1 MTISDYMIIYLSAG
15 APFAVLAFLQMPDA
29 PIVRRIVTAAAVML
43 AWPAAAAIWMV
54 RRFRGLE
61 HPFGFELVDKS
72 RDGKI
77 HGIANSLERS
87 VLSNGSVVS
96 LYEWREIYERYT
108 GLSLAVAEADG
119 NSEDNELFEVAGNKN
134 GKLGTVCLNRRNR
147 NRLIFHHTQARN
159 DFLDALI
166 RAKCDGDAL
175 GLALE
180 LAALLDDA
188 DAAADLKS
196 MRGPLEQNP
205 GRTPVIDME
214 QDIWNPPTPKPHIAN
229 RI

>member
-15 APFAVLAFLQMPDA
+15 APFAVFAFLQMSDA
-29 PIVRRIVTAAAVML
+29 PLVRRILTAAGTML
-43 AWPAAAAIWMV
+43 VWPAAAAIWIV
-54 RRFRGLE
+54 RRFRGIE
-61 HPFGFELVDKS
+61 PFGFESADKNC
-72 RDGKI
+72 RI
-77 HGIANSLERS
+77 HNIANRLERS
-87 VLSNGSVVS
+87 IVGNGSAVS

-108 GLSLAVAEADG
+108 GLSFAIAEAEG
-119 NSEDNELFEVAGNKN
+119 NSDDNELFEVAGNKN

-166 RAKCDGDAL
+166 RAKCDGDAF

-180 LAALLDDA
+180 LATLLDDA

-214 QDIWNPPTPKPHIAN
+214 QEVWNPPTPKPHIAN

>member
-1 MTISDYMIIYLSAG
+1 MTVSDYMIIYLSAG
-15 APFAVLAFLQMPDA
+15 APFAVYVFLQMSGTPL
-29 PIVRRIVTAAAVML
+29 VRRILTAFGAML
-43 AWPAAAAIWMV
+43 VWPVAAAIWIV
-54 RRFRGLE
+54 RRFRGIE
-61 HPFGFELVDKS
+61 PFGFESADKS
-72 RDGKI
+72 RRI
-77 HGIANSLERS
+77 NSLANSLERS
-87 VLSNGSVVS
+87 ILGNGSTVS

-108 GLSLAVAEADG
+108 GLSLAVAEAED
-119 NSEDNELFEVAGNKN
+119 NSDDNELFEVAGNKN

-166 RAKCDGDAL
+166 RAKCDGDAF

>member
-15 APFAVLAFLQMPDA
+15 APFAVFAFLQMTDA
-29 PIVRRIVTAAAVML
+29 PLVRRIVTAAAVML
-43 AWPAAAAIWMV
+43 VWPVAAAIWIV
-54 RRFRGLE
+54 RRLRGIE
-61 HPFGFELVDKS
+61 HPFGFELADKS
-72 RDGKI
+72 RDSKI
-77 HGIANSLERS
+77 HGIANRLERS
-87 VLSNGSVVS
+87 ILGNGSAVS

-108 GLSLAVAEADG
+108 GLSLAVAE
-119 NSEDNELFEVAGNKN
+119 SEGMSDDNELFEVAGNKN

-175 GLALE
+175 ALALE
-180 LAALLDDA
+180 LAALLGDA